1 MSTSTPGFLD
11 DQNLL
16 TEHATEELVRRAAI
30 LQCECPRHLVDIL
43 RSIREFQTY
52 EKNCK
57 VNSPKDADTHDWLYQ
72 SAINLDRMLSQTIIQ
87 LARLENMIDDQNQI
101 IDHPKK

>member
-1 MSTSTPGFLD
+1 MSSITQSFLD

-16 TEHATEELVRRAAI
+16 TEFATEELVRRAAI
-30 LQCECPRHLVDIL
+30 LECECPRHLVDIL
-43 RSIREFQTY
+43 RSVREFQQY
-52 EKNCK
+52 EKSCK
-57 VNSPKDADTHDWLYQ
+57 VNSAKDAETHEWLYQ
-72 SAINLDRMLSQTIIQ
+72 SAVNLDRMLSQTIIQ